1 MIDGRTPPER
11 GASWRRFEVP
21 HGGETGRGLL
31 VADLTVSPRCGT
43 SACRSGQST
52 PPRQPSWASGV
63 GSGCMVSGLGLTR
76 PETSL
81 TCSPSDCG
89 RAVGSRACRVPVA
102 RYRLTAKAGLI
113 SKADLSRAKSRI
125 RSRALSQV
133 TAPKPRAPEDMPQG
147 RARRISHLAG
157 YPVRHICAAY
167 PAHGY
172 GALEGILRV
181 TQPAGTC
188 YRTNE
193 SSPYEVSRRWSMKP
207 ASKKN
212 LPHDESVI
220 VTPPFSTLEHPSLA
234 PRESLESHSGPK
246 P

>member
-1 MIDGRTPPER
+1 MRLGKHGFPEASGCLLRAAALEMIDKRTPPER

-31 VADLTVSPRCGT
+31 VADLTISLRCGA
-43 SACRSGQST
+43 SACRSGQCT
-52 PPRQPSWASGV
+52 LPRQPFWASGV

-102 RYRLTAKAGLI
+102 RYRLTAKA
-113 SKADLSRAKSRI
+113 DLSRAKSRI

-157 YPVRHICAAY
+157 YPVPHICTAH
-167 PAHGY
+167 PAHGC

-181 TQPAGTC
+181 TQPAGT
-188 YRTNE
+188 
-193 SSPYEVSRRWSMKP
+193 
-207 ASKKN
+207 
-212 LPHDESVI
+212 
-220 VTPPFSTLEHPSLA
+220 
-234 PRESLESHSGPK
+234 
-246 P
+246 